1 MSSQQQSRDLL
12 GMCLDE
18 QGAHTE
24 AQNVRAGVDLESYEL
39 ELRLIGQLL
48 RFGLNTPR
56 GHELAALASQP
67 QASHASGDAL
77 AASLAK
83 RVYHAA
89 HVAPCAGQAQAEW
102 AIADLL
108 RPHVAGQQAQA
119 PAAVVP
125 EEWRAFVESCAY
137 MRGLSVDGNRLALKA
152 RELLAAAPAPEV
164 AP

>member
-67 QASHASGDAL
+67 QA
-77 AASLAK
+77 
-83 RVYHAA
+83 
-89 HVAPCAGQAQAEW
+89 
-102 AIADLL
+102 
-108 RPHVAGQQAQA
+108 
-119 PAAVVP
+119 PAAAVP
-125 EEWRAFVESCAY
+125 EVTRQDVYTLIGHSAGLKLRGENDMPDYFMDLAGKLARLLGDRA
-137 MRGLSVDGNRLALKA
+137 LSDRIAA
-152 RELLAAAPAPEV
+152 MAAAPAPEV
-164 AP
+164 SDA